1 MRRVL
6 ATVVERPWLGAL
18 VMLAVTACNNG
29 SGGGTGY

>member
-6 ATVVERPWLGAL
+6 ATFVERPWLVAL
-18 VMLAVTACNNG
+18 VMLAVSACNNG